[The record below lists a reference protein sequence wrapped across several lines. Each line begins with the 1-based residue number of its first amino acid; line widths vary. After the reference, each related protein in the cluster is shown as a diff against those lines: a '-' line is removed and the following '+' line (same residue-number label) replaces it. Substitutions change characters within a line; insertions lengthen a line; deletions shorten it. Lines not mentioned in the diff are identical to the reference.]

1 MTIFQ
6 SEKRFKKDN
15 KNPNGMRLAK
25 IEDQIWKIKAFFF
38 QLRYPQRTSLNKEM

>member
-6 SEKRFKKDN
+6 GEKRFKKDN

-25 IEDQIWKIKAFFF
+25 IEDQI
-38 QLRYPQRTSLNKEM
+38 